1 MTNCTQTFL
10 KPKSGCVMFY
20 GQLLM
25 SNHFIEI
32 LNEDTEVLPT
42 EGAKS
47 QPSSG
52 VNATDSN
59 TNNFK

>member
-1 MTNCTQTFL
+1 
-10 KPKSGCVMFY
+10 MFY